1 MKKSVLFV
9 LFVLALG
16 CLSAQWSSDPLEN
29 NAICDLTGEQAIP
42 KVVNG
47 PTGDTYIGYFS
58 NDSGNYDVRLQR
70 LDSQGNELWAHN
82 GILISDNPAMTWLT
96 DWDMTVDQDNHAVL
110 AFQDIR
116 NAGNNNVY
124 AYRIAPDGTFVWGS
138 DGLELSNTT
147 AFDVS
152 PKLAVTSTGNIVV
165 AWQAETISILQK
177 IAPDGT
183 LLWGTTGITISSVNT
198 ISWPQPFTV
207 DNDEILVKYFD
218 DSGPAWAPTRH
229 CFMQKYDT
237 DGNAVW
243 ATPTVVSNAGGITA
257 WTQVFN
263 IISDENNGCFIT
275 WHDSRGGGTI
285 SYPFTQHVNADG
297 SVAFTANGVQLSTET
312 NRQNFYPESV
322 YNAVSNE
329 LTIYWSQ
336 TDGDQNNHGI
346 TGQKL
351 DAGGALLWS
360 ANGQNIIPVSALY
373 VLPFAVRAA
382 EDDVI
387 IIYEEFA
394 DAVNEYVK
402 AMRLDSDGNFVWP
415 GDAVT
420 MCSVLSSKVHS
431 EASQF
436 AQNQFIAAWEDDRN
450 GSSDIIAQNINF
462 DGTLGPAAE
471 TGTIEGTVTLV
482 GGVGNIEEVLVSAGT
497 YICNPDINGN
507 FSISLPAGTYDIE
520 VSLEYYT
527 TVSGITIEVTAGSI
541 TTIDGINLIW
551 IPVFNPPQNL
561 IVDPFT
567 GLITWDPPEPYPG
580 AVLIGYNVFLD
591 DMTTPI
597 GTTASTEW
605 QYTYLINGQLYAFG
619 ISAVYDLGESE
630 IVVVEFT
637 YTGTGVENNLISVT
651 ELSGN
656 YPNPFNPTTTIA
668 FSLKEDSQV
677 ILEVYNVKGESIKQ
691 LVSDQLSAGQHSVVW
706 NGTDNS
712 GKPVSSGIYFYKL
725 RSKNFSSTRKM
736 ILM

>member
-1 MKKSVLFV
+1 MKKSVLLV
-9 LFVLALG
+9 LFVLAIG

-42 KVVNG
+42 KVING

-70 LDSQGNELWAHN
+70 LDSQGNELWDHN

-96 DWDMTVDQDNHAVL
+96 DWDMTVDQDNHAIL

-124 AYRIAPDGTFVWGS
+124 AYRIAPDGTFVWGP

-152 PKLAVTSTGNIVV
+152 PKLAVNSTGNIIV
-165 AWQAETISILQK
+165 AWQAETISIMQK

-183 LLWGTTGITISSVNT
+183 LLWGATGITISSANT

-218 DSGPAWAPTRH
+218 DSGPAWAPTRY

-243 ATPTVVSNAGGITA
+243 AAPAIISDTDGITA

-322 YNAVSNE
+322 YNSVSGE

-351 DAGGALLWS
+351 DATGTLLWG

-373 VLPFAVRAA
+373 VLPFAVRQAN
-382 EDDVI
+382 DDVI
-387 IIYEEFA
+387 VIYEKYQ
-394 DAVNEYVK
+394 DTMNSYVE
-402 AMRLDSDGNFVWP
+402 AMRLDSEGNFVWS
-415 GDAVT
+415 GNTVT
-420 MCSVLSSKVHS
+420 MCSVSSSKVHS

-436 AQNQFIAAWEDDRN
+436 ADNQIIAAWEDDRN
-450 GSSDIIAQNINF
+450 GASDIIAQNINF

-471 TGTIEGTVTLV
+471 FGTVEGTVTLV
-482 GGVGNIEEVLVSAGT
+482 GGAGNIEEVLVSVGT
-497 YICNPDINGN
+497 YTCNPDINGN
-507 FSISLPAGTYDIE
+507 FSLSLPAGTYDVE

-527 TVSGITIEVTAGSI
+527 TVTGITIEVTAGSI

-551 IPVFNPPQNL
+551 IPVFNPPQNGN
-561 IVDPFT
+561 VDPNT
-567 GLITWDPPEPYPG
+567 GLVTWDPPEPYPG
-580 AVLIGYNVFLD
+580 AVLIGYNIYLDGVFLEF
-591 DMTTPI
+591 I
-597 GTTASTEW
+597 TETSY
-605 QYTYLINGQLYAFG
+605 QLENLINGLQYTVG
-619 ISAVYDLGESE
+619 ITAVYEGDIESDFVTLDFLYSGTNTGNDL
-630 IVVVEFT
+630 IAT
-637 YTGTGVENNLISVT
+637 T
-651 ELSGN
+651 ELNGN

-668 FSLKEDSQV
+668 FSLKEAGHAV
-677 ILEVYNVKGESIKQ
+677 LEIFNVKGESIKQ
-691 LVSDQLSAGQHSVVW
+691 LVSDQLAAGQHSVVW

-725 RSKNFSSTRKM
+725 SSKNFSATRKM
-736 ILM
+736 ILMK